1 MLGQGSSSSS
11 SSSKDTDV
19 LSSSPATT
27 TITNTNLPRP
37 SGASSLH
44 YFPGFQSAASMS
56 PKKASI
62 NKSSSS
68 SLSKAAPTAGGD
80 NTTTSPPEKAKRRS
94 GSLFKI
100 KRRRNHKPAKG
111 EDEEEEEKEEEGHPV
126 QASKGGVS
134 SSSSSSAAGSSPFL
148 AKWLTQSDRQN
159 KLRTVVKVLTLLCFS
174 PFFALQ
180 WGINKCAT
188 ANQTVL
194 DWSPAVVDVI
204 YQHLVAP
211 VAHACLRVTS
221 VVARA
226 WHQHIFLP
234 VYTLVCSSLN
244 LLVPPI
250 SNAWASLKARVHS
263 LVHEGLLPRLR
274 VVPQYCWQQVCGAYV
289 LVTKQWL
296 PVAWAQVCGVGPW
309 CHATF
314 VKPVVEGVTGATKS
328 VVGAVMDKAVLPVYT
343 PVRDAVVGGYTWGK
357 DGVEVVGLCYR
368 ILMQGQDPATA

>member
-1 MLGQGSSSSS
+1 MFNQGNSSSNN
-11 SSSKDTDV
+11 SKDTDV
-19 LSSSPATT
+19 LSSSSPATS
-27 TITNTNLPRP
+27 NLPRP

-44 YFPGFQSAASMS
+44 YFPGFQSPSSVSS
-56 PKKASI
+56 PKKA
-62 NKSSSS
+62 SSS
-68 SLSKAAPTAGGD
+68 SLSKAAPSAGGD
-80 NTTTSPPEKAKRRS
+80 TTTTTPPEKAKRRS
-94 GSLFKI
+94 GNLFKI

-111 EDEEEEEKEEEGHPV
+111 DEEEEEEEEQHAP
-126 QASKGGVS
+126 AFKPAKGGV
-134 SSSSSSAAGSSPFL
+134 SSSSSAAGSSPFL
-148 AKWLTQSDRQN
+148 AKWLTESDRQN
-159 KLRTVVKVLTLLCFS
+159 KLRTVVKVLTLICFS

-194 DWSPAVVDVI
+194 DWAPVVVDFT

-221 VVARA
+221 AVARA
-226 WHQHIFLP
+226 WHQHVFLLIYN
-234 VYTLVCSSLN
+234 VVCSSLN

-250 SNAWASLKARVHS
+250 ADAWASFKARVHS

-274 VVPQYCWQQVCGAYV
+274 AVPHYCWEQVLKAYV

-296 PVAWAQVCGVGPW
+296 PAAWARVCWVGPW

-314 VKPVVEGVTGATKS
+314 VQPVVEGVTGATKS

-343 PVRDAVVGGYTWGK
+343 PVHNAVVGSYTWGK
-357 DGVEVVGLCYR
+357 DGLEVVGLCYR
-368 ILMQGQDPATA
+368 ILVRGEDGATA